1 MGDSLNQGAG
11 GSEAVCSSSLTC
23 GVQNGRKQLGE
34 EISIVRLQVRSQV
47 QGVIEGDI
55 TIPVAI
61 SVNLTWNQVFKILK
75 IQIDPQKHVFRA
87 YGQIIEDFSSPIYKL
102 YYTYKTKRDTYYAT
116 ILARD
121 EEDDMPKT
129 KAKSA
134 RRRKKSSQSSLNPSS
149 SRTTSTKNSPNK
161 RTLPNRKVKSKTAT
175 AVAPAAVSSRQKQ
188 KRSRTTKQTSK
199 NVSLPKPA
207 NTKIQTMTNPR
218 DHPVANPPEM
228 NHHPEERN
236 EQVPFR
242 FNPSSAFV
250 TTFPTNHPNQATLPA
265 SSREFERPELAFR
278 DESTMAGDLLLPE
291 ETDLKPKILR
301 YLTEHCSNR
310 DMLSMRMEMLGLK
323 RAMKFQAL
331 NRLIP
336 FTAGILQNAF
346 LD

>member
-1 MGDSLNQGAG
+1 
-11 GSEAVCSSSLTC
+11 
-23 GVQNGRKQLGE
+23 
-34 EISIVRLQVRSQV
+34 
-47 QGVIEGDI
+47 
-55 TIPVAI
+55 
-61 SVNLTWNQVFKILK
+61 
-75 IQIDPQKHVFRA
+75 
-87 YGQIIEDFSSPIYKL
+87 
-102 YYTYKTKRDTYYAT
+102 
-116 ILARD
+116 
-121 EEDDMPKT
+121 MPKT

-265 SSREFERPELAFR
+265 SSREFERPELVSLLVQLIIHICPSLHQIMYFLKAFR

-310 DMLSMRMEMLGLK
+310 DVRNYYGTK
-323 RAMKFQAL
+323 R
-331 NRLIP
+331 
-336 FTAGILQNAF
+336 
-346 LD
+346 